1 MQSLSSTHNQI
12 IMPSVRALG
21 NFVTG
26 EDTETQAIIDAGV
39 LPLLLG
45 LLESEDVAIV
55 KET

>member
-1 MQSLSSTHNQI
+1 
-12 IMPSVRALG
+12 MPSVRALG